1 LRPRKAAS
9 AEQIPPTAEETRRK
23 GGEITRRV
31 SQPRIDLFSMNCSAE
46 EVAEDEAVLE
56 AAEADSVAVEA
67 AAEAVVSAAEDEAA
81 AAARAASSES
91 LTERCEETKLVPPD
105 CPAILLGQYN
115 YDCSFLFL
123 TLCSVTNANAF

>member
-1 LRPRKAAS
+1 
-9 AEQIPPTAEETRRK
+9 
-23 GGEITRRV
+23 
-31 SQPRIDLFSMNCSAE
+31 MNCSAE

-56 AAEADSVAVEA
+56 AAEADSVVVEA

-105 CPAILLGQYN
+105 CPAILLGKYN